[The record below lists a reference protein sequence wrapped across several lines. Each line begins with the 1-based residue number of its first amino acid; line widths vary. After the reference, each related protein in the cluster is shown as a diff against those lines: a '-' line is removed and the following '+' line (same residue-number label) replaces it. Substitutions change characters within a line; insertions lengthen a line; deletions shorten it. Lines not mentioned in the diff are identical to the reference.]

1 MEIKWIKIQTD
12 IFSNEKI
19 KYILSAENGAA
30 FFITWIRLL
39 TMAGKINDGGYI
51 YLTKKIPFT
60 AETLA
65 KSIGNDAETTSAA
78 LQLFTDLNMIRVDK
92 NGILVLNWEEY
103 QNIEALEKL
112 REQSRK
118 SSQKYR
124 EKRKECHGD
133 VTVTDNVTQGDAIE
147 EEREEERDKDKEIH
161 SFNHSRTREE
171 EIAEDRI
178 EKGRKYFAGTS
189 VMLSDD
195 QLGDLLERITLEE
208 FHHYVD
214 VIDAAEKSGHHYKRK
229 THYDAILEM
238 TEKDRG
244 LKNG

>member
-1 MEIKWIKIQTD
+1 
-12 IFSNEKI
+12 
-19 KYILSAENGAA
+19 
-30 FFITWIRLL
+30 
-39 TMAGKINDGGYI
+39 
-51 YLTKKIPFT
+51 
-60 AETLA
+60 
-65 KSIGNDAETTSAA
+65 
-78 LQLFTDLNMIRVDK
+78 MIRVDK

-103 QNIEALEKL
+103 QNIEALEKI
-112 REQSRK
+112 REQGRK
-118 SSQKYR
+118 RIEKYRKNHNGTSQKRYSN
-124 EKRKECHGD
+124 
-133 VTVTDNVTQGDAIE
+133 VTVTDDVTECNAIE